1 MSQSAPNVTLADVW
15 PELMAEIGITGPIA
29 ESPASLLSLLPESL
43 TGKGWIAVLFMSLL
57 NKLLNRVA
65 SSRKRDTE
73 QRARAERR
81 RRRLG
86 VWEERQHSGL
96 EKLHEMLVD
105 MDIPE
110 VDLNTVD
117 MHEWLDYTFWR
128 L

>member
-1 MSQSAPNVTLADVW
+1 MSQSASNVTLADLW
-15 PELMAEIGITGPIA
+15 PELMSDIGITGPIA

-65 SSRKRDTE
+65 SSRKKDAE